1 MNRKLIFLLICLL
14 AFGSADAA
22 PGSPPGSLLEGPL
35 IAADTAAQDEIVI
48 YDVGTGTRRE
58 LTFGTGWQRVWGFS
72 PDGCRLLYTSSAGSQ
87 PASLYSAR
95 IDGSDARLLVAAGDG
110 SGVWE
115 PQWGADRIAYTW
127 IDAGGNADIGGD
139 HRIAW
144 IKPETGETGFY
155 SVSGDE
161 HSARWSPDGQR
172 LVYTAYEQRVAGA
185 DTFSTAEPTRPGTV
199 STMQREADL
208 WVVNADGTNKFRLTN
223 FPVGSVTMPRWSP
236 DGDLIGFVYSPSPN
250 NDTFWM
256 IGSTPDAVPT
266 QLSYEWVLA
275 LDLTW
280 LPDSTALIASA
291 RDLQGIGENRLWHLP
306 LTGNADQNA
315 VQYVSD
321 PALSYLDYPRFSA
334 DGKWLAVR
342 SEYALALVN
351 TPDMSWRWLDQ
362 ITLGNTPPVWSSGG
376 VRGRGKLRV
385 DATSPLNPLSIA

>member
-1 MNRKLIFLLICLL
+1 MMRKLFILLIALSCI
-14 AFGSADAA
+14 GIVRAA
-22 PGSPPGSLLEGPL
+22 PGSPPGALLVGPL

-95 IDGSDARLLVAAGDG
+95 IDGGDNRLLVAAGSDG

-161 HSARWSPDGQR
+161 HSARWSSDGQR
-172 LVYTAYEQRVAGA
+172 LVYIAYEQRPAGA
-185 DTFSTAEPTRPGTV
+185 DTFSTADPNQPNT
-199 STMQREADL
+199 STTLREADL

-256 IGSTPDAVPT
+256 IGAAPDAVPT

-306 LTGNADQNA
+306 LTGNADQYA
-315 VQYVSD
+315 VQYVTD
-321 PALSYLDYPRFSA
+321 PALSYLASPRFSA
-334 DGKWLAVR
+334 DGRWLAVR

-351 TPDMSWRWLDQ
+351 TPDMSWTWLDVP
-362 ITLGNTPPVWSSGG
+362 LGNTPPVWSPAGFAGEASCG
-376 VRGRGKLRV
+376 
-385 DATSPLNPLSIA
+385 

>member
-1 MNRKLIFLLICLL
+1 M
-14 AFGSADAA
+14 
-22 PGSPPGSLLEGPL
+22 
-35 IAADTAAQDEIVI
+35 
-48 YDVGTGTRRE
+48 
-58 LTFGTGWQRVWGFS
+58 
-72 PDGCRLLYTSSAGSQ
+72 
-87 PASLYSAR
+87 
-95 IDGSDARLLVAAGDG
+95 
-110 SGVWE
+110 WE

-127 IDAGGNADIGGD
+127 IDANGNSATGGD

-172 LVYTAYEQRVAGA
+172 LVYTAYEERPAGA
-185 DTFSTAEPTRPGTV
+185 DTFSTAEPTRAGTV
-199 STMQREADL
+199 STMLREADL
-208 WVVNADGTNKFRLTN
+208 WVVSADGTNKYRLTN

-236 DGDLIGFVYSPSPN
+236 DGDLIGFVYSPAPN

-256 IGSTPDAVPT
+256 IGSAPDAVPT

-315 VQYVSD
+315 VQYISD
-321 PALSYLDYPRFSA
+321 PALSYARLSA
-334 DGKWLAVR
+334 LQRRRQV
-342 SEYALALVN
+342 V
-351 TPDMSWRWLDQ
+351 
-362 ITLGNTPPVWSSGG
+362 GG
-376 VRGRGKLRV
+376 
-385 DATSPLNPLSIA
+385 AE